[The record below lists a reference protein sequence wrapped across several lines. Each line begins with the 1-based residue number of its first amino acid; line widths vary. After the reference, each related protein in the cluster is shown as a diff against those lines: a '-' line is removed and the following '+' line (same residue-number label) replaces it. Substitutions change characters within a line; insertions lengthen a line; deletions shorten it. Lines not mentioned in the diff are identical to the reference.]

1 MMQPRK
7 GFTLIELL
15 VVVAIIGVLIALLL
29 PAVQKVREAANRI
42 KCANNLKQLGIA
54 THLFHDT
61 NGMLPAAGLNY
72 FPNVANASQVQD
84 NAYGTAFFHL
94 LPNIEQENLYRAT
107 YGEDP
112 NFPGV
117 FRYYGGTPSICD
129 NQPIALFICPSD
141 WLNIAVAEHLS
152 LGSYAANTLAFG
164 YHDGQDDGKN
174 RIPASFP
181 KGVSNTI
188 LWTEHY
194 AKCRD
199 SRTGPPPFL
208 GKDLK
213 NMFWNQKD
221 TAQLTDYAMFQ
232 VQPIY
237 DPVTPNTD
245 PLTTC
250 IWKRAQTTH
259 PGGINVCLADGS
271 VRFVSAGIK
280 GYPLEESTWYW
291 ALQPDSPD
299 PAPDDW

>member
-1 MMQPRK
+1 MNARR

-54 THLFHDT
+54 AHLFHDAH
-61 NGMLPAAGLNY
+61 GLLPAAGLNY
-72 FPNVANASQVQD
+72 VPNVPNASAISN
-84 NAYGTAFFHL
+84 NAYGTAFFHM
-94 LPNIEQENLYRAT
+94 LPYVEQDNLYKAS

-112 NFPGV
+112 HFPGV
-117 FRYYGGTPSICD
+117 FRYYGANPGVCD
-129 NQPIALFICPSD
+129 GQAIALFICPTD
-141 WLNIAVAEHLS
+141 TLNTSVAEKLS
-152 LGSYAANTLAFG
+152 LGNYAANTLAFG
-164 YHDGQDDGKN
+164 FHDGQDDGKN

-208 GKDLK
+208 GKDLE
-213 NMFWNQKD
+213 NMYWNRKD

-232 VQPIY
+232 VLPIY
-237 DPVTPNTD
+237 DPVPLGID
-245 PLTTC
+245 PLLTC
-250 IWKRAQTTH
+250 IWKRAQTSH
-259 PGGINVCLADGS
+259 PSGINACLVDGS

-280 GYPLEESTWYW
+280 GYPIEESTWYW
-291 ALQPDSPD
+291 ALQPDSPS
-299 PAPDDW
+299 PPPNDW